1 MAGLVGYASS
11 DEDEPIEQPNDE
23 PVSYWFM
30 NGESI
35 DRREHRLTG
44 DYIASQRRTA
54 SSTANKG
61 SSR

>member
-11 DEDEPIEQPNDE
+11 DEDEPMEQPNDE

-35 DRREHRLTG
+35 DRREHRLTD
-44 DYIASQRRTA
+44 DYIAS
-54 SSTANKG
+54 
-61 SSR
+61 